1 MLNNEQTVAVD
12 ELLVRAE
19 EMKEQGYRFIAVT
32 CVRAPHGFDLIY
44 HFDRD
49 LSISHLRVAVINDT
63 PVHSLS
69 SLYPGAYFV
78 ENEVHD
84 LYGVHFVGLSVDYEG
99 RFILAEDAPAT
110 PMVTY
115 QGKEGK

>member
-1 MLNNEQTVAVD
+1 MLTNEQIVSID
-12 ELLVRAE
+12 ELIPRAGQL
-19 EMKEQGYRFIAVT
+19 KEQGHRFIAIT
-32 CVRAPHGFDLIY
+32 CVKVAEGFDLVY

-49 LSISHLRVAVINDT
+49 LVLTHLRLSVVADDV
-63 PVHSLS
+63 VHSLS

-78 ENEVHD
+78 ENEIHD
-84 LYGVHFVGLSVDYEG
+84 LYGVRFTGLSVDYEG
-99 RFILAEDAPAT
+99 RFILAEDAPTT